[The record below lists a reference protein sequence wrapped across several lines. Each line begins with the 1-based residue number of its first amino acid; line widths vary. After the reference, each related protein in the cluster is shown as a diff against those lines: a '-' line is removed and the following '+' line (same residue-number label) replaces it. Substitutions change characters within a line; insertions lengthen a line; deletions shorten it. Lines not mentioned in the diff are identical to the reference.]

1 MLMVQNMESCDKLKD
16 GSLQSVAYASWIDCS
31 NPNICRM
38 TFWRSISRKLFLWNV
53 WTTRLDVLWSL
64 R

>member
-1 MLMVQNMESCDKLKD
+1 MVQNMESCDKLKD

-38 TFWRSISRKLFLWNV
+38 TFFEDPFQESCFYEMSGQQG
-53 WTTRLDVLWSL
+53 
-64 R
+64 